1 MTALKNFSKEIIQLN
16 EIYDQIRIRITE
28 RLNDFKNIWV
38 KSNDDEI
45 FTELVFCIL
54 TPQSKARVC
63 WKAVTR
69 LIERKLFLSND
80 QKLISDTINDVRF
93 KNNKARYIISAK
105 DLFYKN
111 GKCSI
116 KQIINDFTDPVSARD
131 WLVNNVKGIAYKEAS
146 HFLRN
151 IGFGENLAILDR
163 HILKNL
169 KIFEIIKEIPQSL
182 TRERYVDI
190 ENRLILFAKEINI
203 KPDHLDFVLW
213 YKQTKDIFK

>member
-1 MTALKNFSKEIIQLN
+1 MTELKNFLKEIIQLN

-69 LIERKLFLSND
+69 LIERKLLLSND

-93 KNNKARYIISAK
+93 KNNKARYI
-105 DLFYKN
+105 
-111 GKCSI
+111 
-116 KQIINDFTDPVSARD
+116 
-131 WLVNNVKGIAYKEAS
+131 
-146 HFLRN
+146 
-151 IGFGENLAILDR
+151 
-163 HILKNL
+163 
-169 KIFEIIKEIPQSL
+169 
-182 TRERYVDI
+182 
-190 ENRLILFAKEINI
+190 
-203 KPDHLDFVLW
+203 
-213 YKQTKDIFK
+213 

>member
-1 MTALKNFSKEIIQLN
+1 MTELKNFSKEIIVLN
-16 EIYDQIRIRITE
+16 DIYDQIKTRIDERI
-28 RLNDFKNIWV
+28 NDFKYIWI
-38 KSNDDEI
+38 KSDDDQI
-45 FTELVFCIL
+45 FTELAFCIL

-63 WKAVTR
+63 WKAVQR
-69 LIERKLFLSND
+69 LIEKNLLLSND

-93 KNNKARYIISAK
+93 KNNKAKYIILAK
-105 DLFYKN
+105 ELFYKN
-111 GKCSI
+111 GKCII
-116 KQIINDFTDPVSARD
+116 KKIINDFTDPMAARE
-131 WLVNNVKGIAYKEAS
+131 WLVCNVKGIAYKEAS

-169 KIFEIIKEIPQSL
+169 KIFEIIKDIPQCL
-182 TRERYVDI
+182 TREKYLDI
-190 ENRLILFAKEINI
+190 ENRLLVFAKDINI